1 VTGMNLGAPWQP
13 GSGSLCSGENAG
25 FVSFPI
31 VEYLKLYGPGSQLSA
46 RFRPRVRI
54 SRPVPR
60 GSSWPFCPGG
70 CHEGFA
76 MSSGCRDLPP
86 KIWRRRNPQPRASQ
100 HRLGGQCPSYAR
112 PRCTEWARRW

>member
-1 VTGMNLGAPWQP
+1 MTGLNEGAPWQP

-31 VEYLKLYGPGSQLSA
+31 VEYLKGPEPESGHASRSHGPCLVEVLGRSA
-46 RFRPRVRI
+46 QE
-54 SRPVPR
+54 
-60 GSSWPFCPGG
+60 G

-86 KIWRRRNPQPRASQ
+86 KIWTRRNPQPRASR
-100 HRLGGQCPSYAR
+100 HRPSGKCPS
-112 PRCTEWARRW
+112 